1 MALRTRGITFIE
13 VLVASLLASIA
24 IMGIVQLWTFSYN
37 MTASTDS
44 EGVAYNLARQALE
57 AARQAGHTYLSEGS
71 TVDYYDK
78 DGNLLNS
85 ADGARY
91 NVTTTVD
98 SDIFVTDSGG
108 NPILDDGG
116 HKQAAADSL
125 RTVTADVVDL
135 KTGEVVQSSGCELAR
150 RGI

>member
-1 MALRTRGITFIE
+1 

-57 AARQAGHTYLSEGS
+57 AARQEGHTYLSEGS
-71 TVDYYDK
+71 TIDYYDM

-85 ADGARY
+85 STGAKY
-91 NVTTTVD
+91 KVTTTVA
-98 SDIFVTDSGG
+98 SDVFVTDSGG
-108 NPILDDGG
+108 TPILDDYG
-116 HKQAAADSL
+116 HKLAAGNSL
-125 RTVTADVVDL
+125 RTVTASVVDL
-135 KTGEVVQSSGCELAR
+135 TTGQVVQSSGCELAR

>member
-44 EGVAYNLARQALE
+44 EGVGYNLARQALE

-71 TVDYYDK
+71 TIQYYDK
-78 DGNLLNS
+78 DGNLLNNET
-85 ADGARY
+85 GAKY
-91 NVTTTVD
+91 KVTTTVE
-98 SDIFVTDSGG
+98 SDIFVTDSNG

-116 HKQAAADSL
+116 HKQAAENSL
-125 RTVTADVVDL
+125 RTVTASVVDL
-135 KTGEVVQSSGCELAR
+135 TSGQVVQTSGCELAR
-150 RGI
+150 RGV